1 MNVFPKRI
9 VVRAL
14 LAAAA
19 VGALAAQA
27 PARSAEVLSDV
38 HEIPVFVLMRTEL
51 TKGAGGPATLP
62 AAPESSAIASED
74 MPR

>member
-1 MNVFPKRI
+1 MNVFSKRI

-19 VGALAAQA
+19 VGPLAAQT
-27 PARSAEVLSDV
+27 PAWSGDVLLDV
-38 HEIPVFVLMRTEL
+38 HEIPVFILMRTEL
-51 TKGAGGPATLP
+51 TMAPGGLATTPAV
-62 AAPESSAIASED
+62 PESRVSASED

>member
-19 VGALAAQA
+19 VGPLAAQT
-27 PARSAEVLSDV
+27 PAWSGEVLLDV
-38 HEIPVFVLMRTEL
+38 HEIPVFILMRTEL
-51 TKGAGGPATLP
+51 TMAPGGPATIP
-62 AAPESSAIASED
+62 AAPESGARASED
-74 MPR
+74 MSR